1 MDFLEVRKNSL
12 SDELVFWLNDLWKHH
27 RGEATSYYVIITFL
41 SFDKALQHNQ
51 LKKHKV
57 LPVWWQKDKKWWTIF
72 SNPIIHLF
80 TKQQTTP
87 ISRILTNLLRQIW
100 FPFQLMTSEL
110 PWSHSNTLTHLVYYG
125 IILKQS
131 VFCGIKSHSYLYLTE
146 YFDLKLYY
154 AEILHFTY
162 FDSFF
167 PQTKG
172 EIFPQNTDMFIKIS
186 LSTDFVDS
194 A

>member
-1 MDFLEVRKNSL
+1 MICSK
-12 SDELVFWLNDLWKHH
+12 
-27 RGEATSYYVIITFL
+27 TSW
-41 SFDKALQHNQ
+41 
-51 LKKHKV
+51 KV

-72 SNPIIHLF
+72 CNPIILLF
-80 TKQQTTP
+80 TKLQTTP
-87 ISRILTNLLRQIW
+87 RKLTNLLCQTW
-100 FPFQLMTSEL
+100 FSFQLMTPEL